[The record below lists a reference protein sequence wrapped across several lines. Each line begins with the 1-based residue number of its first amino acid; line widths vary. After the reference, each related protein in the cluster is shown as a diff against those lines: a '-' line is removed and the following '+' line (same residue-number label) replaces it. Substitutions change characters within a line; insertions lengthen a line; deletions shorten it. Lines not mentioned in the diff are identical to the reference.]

1 MVSVSDPAD
10 ILAARDIAV
19 VRADNPSPY
28 TLEGTNTW
36 LVGRDPCWIVDPGP
50 DLAAHVEA
58 VVLEARARG
67 GVGGIAL
74 THGHLDHAG
83 AVAPLRER
91 TGAPAPAS
99 RGDGDVLGPLTVVAT
114 GGHAPDHVV
123 FVAGDVAFTGDAVL
137 GRGSVFVAPGP
148 GSLSGYLDALA
159 RLRDLGLVL
168 LCPGHGPPIT
178 DPTDRLDGYVEHRLE
193 RERALAAALDDGL
206 RSVDD
211 LLDRVWGDAPPGLRM
226 AATITLASHLGKLD
240 EEGRLPDGVE
250 EPVLPTLPTV

>member
-1 MVSVSDPAD
+1 
-10 ILAARDIAV
+10 
-19 VRADNPSPY
+19 
-28 TLEGTNTW
+28 
-36 LVGRDPCWIVDPGP
+36 
-50 DLAAHVEA
+50 
-58 VVLEARARG
+58 
-67 GVGGIAL
+67 
-74 THGHLDHAG
+74 
-83 AVAPLRER
+83 
-91 TGAPAPAS
+91 
-99 RGDGDVLGPLTVVAT
+99 VLGPLTVVAT

-148 GSLSGYLDALA
+148 GSLRGYLDALV

-178 DPTDRLDGYVEHRLE
+178 DPTERLDGYVSHRLE
-193 RERALAAALDDGL
+193 RERALVAALDVGL
-206 RSVDD
+206 RGVDD
-211 LLDRVWGDAPPGLRM
+211 LLDRVWADAPPGLRT

>member
-1 MVSVSDPAD
+1 MSGDPAD

-50 DLAAHVEA
+50 DLPEHVDA
-58 VVLEARARG
+58 VARAAQARG
-67 GVGGIAL
+67 SVGGIAL

-91 TGAPAPAS
+91 TGAPAPS
-99 RGDGDVLGPLTVVAT
+99 PRGDGDVLGPLTVVAT

-148 GSLSGYLDALA
+148 GSLRGYLDALV

-178 DPTDRLDGYVEHRLE
+178 DPTARLDGYVSHRLE
-193 RERALAAALDDGL
+193 RERALVAALDDGL
-206 RSVDD
+206 RGVDD
-211 LLDRVWGDAPPGLRM
+211 LLDRVWADAPTGLRT
-226 AATITLASHLGKLD
+226 AATITLAAHLGKLD

>member
-1 MVSVSDPAD
+1 MDPLATND
-10 ILAARDIAV
+10 IEQIT
-19 VRADNPSPY
+19 ADNPSPY

-50 DLAAHVEA
+50 DLPEHVDA
-58 VVLEARARG
+58 VVRQAQARG

-83 AVAPLRER
+83 AVAPLLAR
-91 TGAPAPAS
+91 TGAPAPAT
-99 RGDGDVLGPLTVVAT
+99 RDDGDVLGPLTVVAT

-148 GSLSGYLDALA
+148 GSLRGYLDALG

-178 DPTDRLDGYVEHRLE
+178 DPTE
-193 RERALAAALDDGL
+193 R
-206 RSVDD
+206 VD
-211 LLDRVWGDAPPGLRM
+211 
-226 AATITLASHLGKLD
+226 
-240 EEGRLPDGVE
+240 
-250 EPVLPTLPTV
+250 

>member
-1 MVSVSDPAD
+1 MRGDPAD

-50 DLAAHVEA
+50 DLPEHVEA
-58 VVLEARARG
+58 VAREARARG

-83 AVAPLRER
+83 AVGPLREQ
-91 TGAPAPAS
+91 TGAPAPAT
-99 RGDGDVLGPLTVVAT
+99 RADGDALGPLTVVTT
-114 GGHAPDHVV
+114 GGHVPEHVV
-123 FVAGDVAFTGDAVL
+123 FVAADVAFTGDAVL

-148 GSLSGYLDALA
+148 GSLRGYLDALE

-178 DPTDRLDGYVEHRLE
+178 DPTERLDGYVSHRLA
-193 RERALAAALDDGL
+193 REQALVAALDDGL

-211 LLDRVWGDAPPGLRM
+211 LLDRVWADAPAGLRT
-226 AATITLASHLGKLD
+226 AATITLASHLGKLE

>member
-1 MVSVSDPAD
+1 
-10 ILAARDIAV
+10 
-19 VRADNPSPY
+19 
-28 TLEGTNTW
+28 
-36 LVGRDPCWIVDPGP
+36 
-50 DLAAHVEA
+50 
-58 VVLEARARG
+58 
-67 GVGGIAL
+67 
-74 THGHLDHAG
+74 
-83 AVAPLRER
+83 
-91 TGAPAPAS
+91 
-99 RGDGDVLGPLTVVAT
+99 VAT

-148 GSLSGYLDALA
+148 GSLRGYLDALG

-178 DPTDRLDGYVEHRLE
+178 DPTERVDGYVAHRLE
-193 RERALAAALDDGL
+193 RERALVAALDDGL

-211 LLDRVWGDAPPGLRM
+211 LLDRVWADAPTGLRT

>member
-1 MVSVSDPAD
+1 M
-10 ILAARDIAV
+10 
-19 VRADNPSPY
+19 RADNPSPY

-50 DLAAHVEA
+50 DLAEHVEA
-58 VVLEARARG
+58 VVLEAQARG

-91 TGAPAPAS
+91 TGAPAPAP
-99 RGDGDVLGPLTVVAT
+99 RADGDVLGPLTVVAT

-178 DPTDRLDGYVEHRLE
+178 DPTDRLDGYVAAPPRARAGAGGGARRRAAQRRRPAGPRLG
-193 RERALAAALDDGL
+193 RRA
-206 RSVDD
+206 
-211 LLDRVWGDAPPGLRM
+211 PGLRM